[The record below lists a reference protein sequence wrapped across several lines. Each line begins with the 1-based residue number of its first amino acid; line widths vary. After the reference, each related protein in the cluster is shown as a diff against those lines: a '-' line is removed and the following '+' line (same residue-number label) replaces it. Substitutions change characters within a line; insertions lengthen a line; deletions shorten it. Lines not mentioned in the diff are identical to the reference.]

1 MGAVSFMHTIEAT
14 SAEKAKQMLVGD
26 ALYEHGHDGYNGTIS
41 TCYGRC
47 RCIKSFDKYSQ
58 KNEKEMLKYAETRFE
73 HLDKREMEIIDL
85 GIIGYNRITVKKTTF
100 TPSAKYEQRYAVVD
114 ACTGNTVSPK
124 AYRKT
129 KTEAHNLAIKYL
141 LEGKCVEVRKMP
153 VLISGN
159 NLCTAFEMITERTNK
174 MPNASKYIV
183 EPVHKYIVYGW
194 AAE

>member
-14 SAEKAKQMLVGD
+14 SVEKAKQMLVGD

-58 KNEKEMLKYAETRFE
+58 KNEKEMLKYAETRIE
-73 HLDKREMEIIDL
+73 HLNKRDMEIIDL

-100 TPSAKYEQRYAVVD
+100 KPSAKYEQRYAVVD
-114 ACTGNTVSPK
+114 VCTGNIVSPK

-129 KTEAHNLAIKYL
+129 KADAYNLAVTYL
-141 LEGKCVEVRKMP
+141 LDGKNVEVRKIP
-153 VLISGN
+153 VLVSGD
-159 NLCTAFEMITERTNK
+159 NLCTTFDLIIKRMK
-174 MPNASKYIV
+174 SMPNVTKYIV
-183 EPVHKYIVYGW
+183 APVHKYIIYGL